1 MLTVVIV
8 STLVLVVGFLGMR
21 RILPKDVV
29 ASLPGWT
36 LNFLAGLQVLL
47 AVFGGCGAVYRAT
60 LRDYQTKMIESHRLT
75 PMSNGS
81 VALGYLF
88 GATLQVM
95 IVFFVV
101 TAFGAVL
108 SVFAALPVSLWLYGN
123 LLMLNGAITL
133 WAVVVFSGLGLSKPG
148 NPAGVLILI
157 ALLGH
162 VWLSAI
168 PAAGLFVSAYSIAV
182 GIALVLGAMTPSD
195 PAVPLVAASNVL
207 LTVFWMA
214 AAAAKYR
221 RPDLPALNAF
231 RGLMFLGIWLV
242 LGTLGIVGY
251 AQAGTALPLPWGSA
265 EIVDKQWTATMAL
278 SLLVA
283 LIPLAGTV
291 ECRLLVS
298 RGASPRD
305 WSDRVSDVLVA
316 VIAAVMICLVM
327 GLIGIPI
334 WRDLHSASAE
344 ANVNPMSLLG
354 RWCCTIAA
362 CLLAMLFARGLF
374 VVAYSI
380 LKSPKVVI
388 AVLILLA
395 WGGPPLVDL
404 VLAGFIRDYGNPLT
418 FTWLFRCS
426 PVGTIATVWTE
437 LRAPVWPGLI
447 PQACLAL
454 LVTLAAWRFGNRRS
468 ADLEHPPSPR
478 TLADTAR

>member
-1 MLTVVIV
+1 
-8 STLVLVVGFLGMR
+8 VLVVGFLGMR
-21 RILPKDVV
+21 RILPKDAVRL
-29 ASLPGWT
+29 LPGWT

-47 AVFGGCGAVYRAT
+47 AVFGGCGAIHRAT

-81 VALGYLF
+81 VAIGYLF
-88 GATLQVM
+88 GATLQIMV
-95 IVFFVV
+95 VFFVV
-101 TAFGAVL
+101 TAFGTVL
-108 SVFAALPVSLWLYGN
+108 SVFAALPVGLWLYGN

-133 WAVVVFSGLGLSKPG
+133 WAVVVFSGVGLGKPV
-148 NPAGVLILI
+148 NPVGVLILI

-162 VWLSAI
+162 VWLFVI

-182 GIALVLGAMTPSD
+182 GIALFLGAMAPSD
-195 PAVPLVAASNVL
+195 TVVLLVAASNVL

-214 AAAAKYR
+214 VAAAKYR

-231 RGLMFLGIWLV
+231 RGLLLLGIWLV
-242 LGTLGIVGY
+242 LGTLGILGY
-251 AQAGTALPLPWGSA
+251 AQSGAALSLPWGGA
-265 EIVDKQWTATMAL
+265 EIVDKQWVATMTL
-278 SLLVA
+278 SLMVA
-283 LIPLAGTV
+283 LIPLVGTV
-291 ECRLLVS
+291 ECRLLVR

-334 WRDLHSASAE
+334 WRDLHSASTE

-362 CLLAMLFARGLF
+362 CLLAMFSARGLS

-395 WGGPPLVDL
+395 WGGPPLVDF
-404 VLAGFIRDYGNPLT
+404 VFAEFIRDYGSVPT
-418 FTWLFRCS
+418 FTWIFGCS
-426 PVGTIATVWTE
+426 PTGTITMVWTK
-437 LRAPVWPGLI
+437 LQAPVWPGLI
-447 PQACLAL
+447 PQAFLAVL
-454 LVTLAAWRFGNRRS
+454 LTLAAWRFGTRGS
-468 ADLEHPPSPR
+468 TVFEQSPAPR
-478 TLADTAR
+478 TLADSGC